1 MYNNFNNQNN
11 NYMNNNQNQRNFQ
24 NAVNTFETLQ
34 NARKDL
40 VGEIDAII
48 QYDDHLHKTD
58 NELARATWENIRNE
72 ELTHVGELLGLLYY
86 LAPYQKAFVE
96 QGLNEFEDRVNNKR

>member
-1 MYNNFNNQNN
+1 MFNCNNQNDKCCN
-11 NYMNNNQNQRNFQ
+11 PCSAND
-24 NAVNTFETLQ
+24 FETLQ

-40 VGEIDAII
+40 IGEIDAII

-58 NELARATWENIRNE
+58 NEVAKATWENIRDE
-72 ELTHVGELLGLLYY
+72 EMVHVGELLGLLFY

-96 QGLNEFEDRVNNKR
+96 KGLNEFNERIHKM

>member
-1 MYNNFNNQNN
+1 MFNCNNQNP
-11 NYMNNNQNQRNFQ
+11 MCSNQNERCTNSCSAD
-24 NAVNTFETLQ
+24 NFETLQ

-40 VGEIDAII
+40 VGELDAII

-58 NELARATWENIRNE
+58 NKIAKATWENIRNE

-96 QGLNEFEDRVNNKR
+96 QGLKEFEDRLPKNCC

>member
-1 MYNNFNNQNN
+1 MFNCNNQNN
-11 NYMNNNQNQRNFQ
+11 QCAQGERCGNSCSPED
-24 NAVNTFETLQ
+24 FETLQ

-40 VGEIDAII
+40 VGELDAII
-48 QYDDHLHKTD
+48 QYDYHLHSTD
-58 NELARATWENIRNE
+58 NKIAKATWENIRDE

-96 QGLNEFEDRVNNKR
+96 KGLKEFNERLPKNRC